1 MRIALADGEQL
12 AVAIDTVVCGVHFP
26 AGSDP
31 FDVGYKAVA
40 VNLSDLAAMGARPVA
55 LSATLLI
62 EGADPRRVAALHRGM
77 AAACRPRGLET
88 PRAVVK
94 DGEFNVSVSALG
106 ALPRGGALCRG
117 GARPGD
123 RIYVTGEL
131 GDAGLALEEHYRG
144 VRLDRE
150 ASRQAWSRLR
160 RPLPRNAAGLGLRG
174 VASAAVDLSDG
185 LVADLGHLCAASGVG
200 ARVELDLLP
209 RSAALRRSVPE
220 ERGWRL
226 AAAAGDDYELCFT
239 VPPALAARLAER
251 ARRFACRI
259 TEIGVIDGGP
269 GVRCLRPG
277 GAPWDPGPGYRHFSG
292 RQGLP

>member
-1 MRIALADGEQL
+1 MRVTLADGEQL
-12 AVAIDTVVCGVHFP
+12 AVAIDTLVGGVHFP

-40 VNLSDLAAMGARPVA
+40 VNLSDLAAMGASPLS

-62 EGADPRRVAALHRGM
+62 EEADQGRAAALHRGM
-77 AAACRPRGLET
+77 AAACRPRGLEA

-94 DGEFNVSVSALG
+94 EGRFNVSVSALG
-106 ALPRGGALCRG
+106 ALPRAGALCRG

-123 RIYVTGEL
+123 RIYVTGQL

-160 RPLPRNAAGLGLRG
+160 RPLPRCEAGLGLRG
-174 VASAAVDLSDG
+174 VASAAIDLSDG

-200 ARVELDLLP
+200 ARVELGLLP
-209 RSAALRRSVPE
+209 RSGALRRSVPE
-220 ERGWRL
+220 EQGWRL

-239 VPPALAARLAER
+239 VPPARAARLAER

-259 TEIGVIDGGP
+259 TEIGVVEGGR

-277 GAPWDPGPGYRHFSG
+277 GAPWDPGSGYRHFPG
-292 RQGLP
+292 RERAP